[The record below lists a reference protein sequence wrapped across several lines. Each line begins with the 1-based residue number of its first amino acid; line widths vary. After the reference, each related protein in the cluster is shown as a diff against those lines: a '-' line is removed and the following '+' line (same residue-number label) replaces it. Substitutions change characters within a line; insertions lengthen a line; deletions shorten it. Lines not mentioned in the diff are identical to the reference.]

1 MSNFFV
7 EYASFLAQ
15 TITVLIAC
23 LVLIVAP
30 MAIRSRNSREK
41 GRIRV
46 ESMNESYTEMHEAL
60 SIEMMSKEEQ
70 KAHKKIKKESK
81 KSGEHDHKKD
91 KNNVFVIDF
100 QGDIQ
105 ASAADHLSNEITT
118 VLGSAKPTDEVVVRL
133 RSPGGSVDGYGLAS
147 SQLARIRQ
155 AGVPLTVCVDNVA
168 ASGGYMMACVANKI
182 VSAPFA
188 LLGSIGVV
196 SQVPNV
202 HRLLKKHGIDFE
214 VITAGEFKR
223 TLTVVGEN
231 TEEGRDK
238 FKEQLTG
245 IHKLFKD
252 HVKNYRPV
260 LDIDA
265 VATGESW
272 FGTDALERKLTDE
285 IMISDDYLSNLSK
298 THNLYHIAYEPPKK
312 GGLKKRLGMAAS
324 ATVDAAFDRLLE
336 RLTMHRGF

>member
-1 MSNFFV
+1 MSNFFA

-15 TITVLIAC
+15 TVTVLIAC
-23 LVLIVAP
+23 LILVITP
-30 MAIRSRNSREK
+30 MAMRSRTNREK

-46 ESMNESYTEMHEAL
+46 ESMNESYTEMQDAL
-60 SIEMMSKEEQ
+60 SVEMMDDEER
-70 KAHKKIKKESK
+70 KSHKKAQKEGKKSESK
-81 KSGEHDHKKD
+81 QHNKD
-91 KNNVFVIDF
+91 KNNVFVLDF
-100 QGDIQ
+100 EGDIK
-105 ASAADHLSNEITT
+105 ASKVDYLRKEITS
-118 VLGSAKPTDEVVVRL
+118 VLGNAKPTDEVVVRL
-133 RSPGGSVDGYGLAS
+133 HSPGGTVDGYGLAS

-155 AGVPLTVCVDNVA
+155 AGIPLTVSVDNVA

-182 VSAPFA
+182 ISAPFA
-188 LLGSIGVV
+188 VLGSIGVV
-196 SQVPNV
+196 CQIPNI
-202 HRLLKKHGIDFE
+202 HRLLKKHGVDYE
-214 VITAGEFKR
+214 LVTAGDFKR

-231 TEEGRDK
+231 TEEGREK
-238 FKEQLTG
+238 FKEQLAQ
-245 IHKLFKD
+245 IHKLFKN
-252 HVKNYRPV
+252 HVSGYRPS

-265 VATGESW
+265 ISTGESW

-324 ATVDAAFDRLLE
+324 ATVDAAFDRLIE